1 MADIS
6 NVIITIGN
14 KRISNSNNF
23 HHLLYEVVN
32 RISVSQSVKDTVQ
45 IPEGTYPDI
54 KDPDTF
60 SQYNSGFLESQK
72 LYCSTNINSPKTVAL
87 TGRLY
92 HDLVSLRWGNCKCNK
107 TIKEP
112 ANEH

>member
-1 MADIS
+1 MTCAFQFKQTNLFYVDTLS

-32 RISVSQSVKDTVQ
+32 RISVSQTVRDTVQ
-45 IPEGTYPDI
+45 IPEGTFPDI
-54 KDPDTF
+54 KDPDSF
-60 SQYNSGFLESQK
+60 SQYNSGFMERK
-72 LYCSTNINSPKTVAL
+72 KIYCSEDPNSPKTVPL

-92 HDLVSLRWGNCKCNK
+92 HDLVSLK
-107 TIKEP
+107 
-112 ANEH
+112 